1 MQNTTSMQ
9 GSTPATTTAAQGAQD
24 LASRATEKLTNVT
37 TAAQDT
43 MNRWSSAASEAAN
56 RLSARGEELWEM
68 RGQAADTARTY
79 MREHPVATIGIAVAV
94 GLILSRLLA
103 RR

>member
-1 MQNTTSMQ
+1 MQTTNMQ
-9 GSTPATTTAAQGAQD
+9 GSTPAATTAAEGAHD
-24 LASRATEKLTNVT
+24 LASRASEKLSNITST
-37 TAAQDT
+37 AQDT
-43 MNRWSSAASEAAN
+43 VNRWSNAASQAAN

-79 MREHPVATIGIAVAV
+79 MREHPVATIAIAVAV
-94 GLILSRLLA
+94 GLVLSRLLS